1 MPKIIP
7 DLSSRILET
16 AARRFESEGFAA
28 TDMKSLAAEL
38 GISVGTLYNYYP
50 SKPELFLEV
59 SVHWKE
65 KLSARMLTRLDAG
78 DGAEAKLRD
87 TLLMLFDDMV
97 QYTGIWKEF
106 MRSGAEF
113 KPGSPMGDR
122 FRKDNDALNQR
133 LQQLFEEV
141 WRGHPHA
148 RGLVDDPHGRLAQI
162 MVGSIMQ
169 LVMNSGQSAES
180 NREFV
185 LHWIDFVAPAP
196 G

>member
-7 DLSSRILET
+7 DLAARILES
-16 AARRFESEGFAA
+16 AARRFETDGFAA
-28 TDMKSLAAEL
+28 TDMKSLAAEV

-65 KLSARMLTRLDAG
+65 KLSARMLARIDAP
-78 DGAEAKLRD
+78 DGPEAKLRD
-87 TLLMLFDDMV
+87 TLLMLYDDMV

-106 MRSGAEF
+106 QRSGAAF
-113 KPGSPMGDR
+113 KPGTPMGDR
-122 FRKDNDALNQR
+122 FRKDNDELNR
-133 LQQLFEEV
+133 GLQLLFQQV
-141 WRGHPHA
+141 WKDHPHA
-148 RGLVDDPHGRLAQI
+148 QGLVDDPHGRLAQI

-169 LVMNSGQSAES
+169 LVMNSGQGPES

-185 LHWIDFVAPAP
+185 LHWIDFVAPR
-196 G
+196 